1 MTLVEYL
8 AARASGDK
16 DMAKEVE
23 AYEKEQNERFQKL
36 EEENEN
42 LRETIDTIL
51 TDVIPNLEV

>member
-1 MTLVEYL
+1 MTLTEYL
-8 AARASGDK
+8 AARASGDA
-16 DMAKEVE
+16 DMAKEFE
-23 AYEKEQNERFQKL
+23 AYEKEQNERFRKL